1 MERENLKSR
10 LGFILL
16 SAGCAIGIG
25 NVWRFPYIVG
35 NYGGGIFVLFY
46 LSFLALIG
54 IPVLTI
60 EFSIGRAS
68 QKSTAK
74 AYQELE
80 PRGTKWHLHSN
91 FAIAGNYILL
101 MFYTTVAGWMLYYF
115 YKFAVGG
122 FVGLDTANVKNT
134 FNNLLASPATMT
146 FWMLV
151 VVVLGFGVCSLG
163 LQKGVEKITKVMMTA
178 LLGLIIILAIHAVRL
193 DGGIDGVKF
202 YLLPNFE
209 KIQEVGFFK
218 LITTAM
224 NQAFFTLSIGM
235 GSMMIFGSYIDKS
248 RTLLGESINIAL
260 LDTFVAI
267 IAGLI
272 IFPSCFAF
280 NVEPD
285 SGPSLIFITLPNVFT
300 SMKGGRIWGSLF
312 FLFMTFAAFSTVI
325 ALFENILTC
334 CVEKFNITR
343 KKAVLINIIIISVLS
358 LPCVFG
364 FNILSSLHPLG
375 GESTILDFEDFLVSI
390 LYCLPAHLCTCFSV
404 YQNVVGALTIILK
417 RLIPVSVRKFQDG
430 LNRIINTLCRL
441 LCLFCW
447 YRELLIHLYNIKSD

>member
-1 MERENLKSR
+1 MCIRDSLTTNALESKLMEQTGFGSDGKYEITEKTLLKDKLKVTKDTGRITAIENTSLTGSSSPVSYTHLDVYKR
-10 LGFILL
+10 Q
-16 SAGCAIGIG
+16 
-25 NVWRFPYIVG
+25 
-35 NYGGGIFVLFY
+35 
-46 LSFLALIG
+46 FLALIG

-146 FWMLV
+146 FWLLV

-202 YLLPNFE
+202 YLDVYKRQVLLLPN
-209 KIQEVGFFK
+209 
-218 LITTAM
+218 
-224 NQAFFTLSIGM
+224 
-235 GSMMIFGSYIDKS
+235 YIK
-248 RTLLGESINIAL
+248 
-260 LDTFVAI
+260 
-267 IAGLI
+267 
-272 IFPSCFAF
+272 
-280 NVEPD
+280 
-285 SGPSLIFITLPNVFT
+285 
-300 SMKGGRIWGSLF
+300 
-312 FLFMTFAAFSTVI
+312 AA
-325 ALFENILTC
+325 
-334 CVEKFNITR
+334 R
-343 KKAVLINIIIISVLS
+343 
-358 LPCVFG
+358 
-364 FNILSSLHPLG
+364 
-375 GESTILDFEDFLVSI
+375 
-390 LYCLPAHLCTCFSV
+390 
-404 YQNVVGALTIILK
+404 Q
-417 RLIPVSVRKFQDG
+417 
-430 LNRIINTLCRL
+430 
-441 LCLFCW
+441 
-447 YRELLIHLYNIKSD
+447 

>member
-46 LSFLALIG
+46 LLFLALIG

-178 LLGLIIILAIHAVRL
+178 LLVLIIILAIHAVRL

-343 KKAVLINIIIISVLS
+343 KKAVLINIVIISVLS

-375 GESTILDFEDFLVSI
+375 GESTILDFEDFLVSNLI
-390 LYCLPAHLCTCFSV
+390 LPAGSLMYLFFCISKRGWGFDNYLKEANTG
-404 YQNVVGALTIILK
+404 VGPKIPRWIKPYYKYVMPIIM
-417 RLIPVSVRKFQDG
+417 LI
-430 LNRIINTLCRL
+430 
-441 LCLFCW
+441 
-447 YRELLIHLYNIKSD
+447 LLIQGIVNTFI